1 MNQYVNATMSV
12 ATKVIASA
20 SFMKFF
26 MVKCGNSKDLRGQ
39 NTKSN

>member
-1 MNQYVNATMSV
+1 MNQYTKPTIRADTAMNAN
-12 ATKVIASA
+12 A

-26 MVKCGNSKDLRGQ
+26 MVKCGNSKDLRGE